1 MKQIKTTIYERM
13 LVLQDQALLLGKVA
27 TKKEW
32 CTTIGVQPPNMN
44 QLKLG
49 KQTFTHEQIRA
60 AVNLVEAS
68 YDFVYGRIN
77 TIKHP
82 K

>member
-13 LVLQDQALLLGKVA
+13 LVLQDQALLLGKVS
-27 TKKEW
+27 TKKDW
-32 CTTIGVQPPNMN
+32 CSEIGLLPQNMR
-44 QLKLG
+44 QLKLE

-60 AVNLVEAS
+60 AVELVEAS
-68 YDFVYGRIN
+68 YDFVYGKIN